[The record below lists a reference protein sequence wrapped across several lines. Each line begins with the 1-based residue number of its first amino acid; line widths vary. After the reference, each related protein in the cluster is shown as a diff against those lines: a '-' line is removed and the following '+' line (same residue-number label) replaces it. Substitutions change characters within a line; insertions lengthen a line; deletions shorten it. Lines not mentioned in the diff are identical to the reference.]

1 MEFLLQI
8 LVSGVVTGGIYALIA
23 IGFVIVYK
31 ATGVINFATGEL
43 MMLGAFFCYSAMT
56 ALHAPFALALLVA
69 ALAAGGVGAAVERVV
84 LRPLLGKRAISVI
97 MVTIG
102 LSAVFKGLAQIIWS
116 GEYRA
121 FPPIFPRAPVV
132 LGSVIL
138 PSRQAYP
145 FLIAMG
151 AIALVALLFRF
162 TRTGIAMRATADDQ
176 GTAFSMGIDIRRIF
190 SLSWSLAAVTAAVA
204 GVVIGAIGGISPQL
218 GAVGLR
224 IFPVVILGGLDSVGG
239 ALLGGVVMGVLEN
252 LAGGYLDPLLP
263 GGGVKEVVPFV
274 ALVVIL
280 MIRPYGLFGRREIER
295 L

>member
-56 ALHAPFALALLVA
+56 AAHAPFALALLMAV
-69 ALAAGGVGAAVERVV
+69 LAAGGVGAAVERVV

-145 FLIAMG
+145 FLIAMA

-224 IFPVVILGGLDSVGG
+224 IFPVVILGGLDSVLGAIVGG
-239 ALLGGVVMGVLEN
+239 LVMGILEN
-252 LAGGYLDPLLP
+252 LAGGYLDPVF
-263 GGGVKEVVPFV
+263 GGGVKEVAPFI
-274 ALVVIL
+274 ALVAIL
-280 MIRPYGLFGRREIER
+280 TVKPYGLFGKVKIER
-295 L
+295 V